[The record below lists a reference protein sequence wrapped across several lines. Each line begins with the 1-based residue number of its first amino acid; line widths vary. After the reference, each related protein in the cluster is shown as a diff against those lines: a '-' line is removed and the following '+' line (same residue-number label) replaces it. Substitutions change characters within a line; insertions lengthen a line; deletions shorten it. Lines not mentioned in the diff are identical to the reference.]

1 MTDDT
6 TELNGLSVYA
16 QAIYKVQLSSGKQ
29 IRENHRVDLRAAV
42 DPATGAVRFYV
53 DPEDL
58 DKLR

>member
-6 TELNGLSVYA
+6 TKISGLSVYA
-16 QAIYKVQLSSGKQ
+16 QGAYKVQLSSGKQ
-29 IRENHRVDLRAAV
+29 TREKHRVDLRADV

-58 DKLR
+58 DKVR